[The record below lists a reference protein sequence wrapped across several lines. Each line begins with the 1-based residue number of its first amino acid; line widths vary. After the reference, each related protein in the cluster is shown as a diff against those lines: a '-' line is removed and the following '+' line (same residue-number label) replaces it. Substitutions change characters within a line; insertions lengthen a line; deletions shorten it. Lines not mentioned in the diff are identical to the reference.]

1 MTDELSKKVAVVT
14 GGAAGLGLATVE
26 KFLEEGARVVIADVN
41 QELGESLAADYGP
54 DACFRQTDIA
64 DPTQV
69 AQLVAFAV
77 EKFGGLHI
85 MVNNAGVAGVMRDS
99 ILDEDLADFHRIM
112 SINVLG
118 IMAGT
123 QQAARHMAANG
134 GGSIVNISSIGGLQG
149 GPGVLTYR
157 ASKAAVIHFTT
168 CVAIDLA
175 DYDIRVNCIAPGG
188 IPTQLLASATAAAGP
203 DAEEFTRKLRAQMA
217 LIQPLKRRGTPG
229 DVAEAVAYLA
239 GDRSMHITGTVLRV
253 DGGTA
258 AGLKRPDSLKTNPA
272 NRR

>member
-14 GGAAGLGLATVE
+14 GGAGGLGRATVE

-41 QELGESLAADYGP
+41 QELGESLAADCGP
-54 DACFRQTDIA
+54 DACFRQTDVA
-64 DPTQV
+64 DPSQV
-69 AQLVAFAV
+69 EQLVAFAV
-77 EKFGGLHI
+77 ERFGGLHI
-85 MVNNAGVAGVMRDS
+85 MVNNAGVAGAMRDS

-112 SINVLG
+112 SVNLLG

-134 GGSIVNISSIGGLQG
+134 GGSIVNISSIGGIQG
-149 GPGVLTYR
+149 GPGVLMYR

-175 DYDIRVNCIAPGG
+175 EYDIRVNCIAPGG
-188 IPTQLLASATAAAGP
+188 IPTQLLASATATGAGG
-203 DAEEFTRKLRAQMA
+203 EEITKRIRAQMA
-217 LIQPLKRRGTPG
+217 AIQPLKRRGTPG

-258 AGLKRPDSLKTNPA
+258 AGLKRPDSLKMNPA
-272 NRR
+272 ERR